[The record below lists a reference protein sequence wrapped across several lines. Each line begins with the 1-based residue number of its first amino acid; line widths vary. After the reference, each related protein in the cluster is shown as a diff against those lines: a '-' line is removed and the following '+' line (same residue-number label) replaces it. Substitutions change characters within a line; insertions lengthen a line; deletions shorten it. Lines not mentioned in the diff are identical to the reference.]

1 MVGDE
6 EEADKG
12 EKQVIEDKEQVQ
24 DRQKQTTT

>member
-6 EEADKG
+6 EEADKR
-12 EKQVIEDKEQVQ
+12 EKEVIEDKEQVQ